1 MSITFHCSLHTT
13 KSNKMKKTGQFLFE
27 SKIKW
32 IEDTKGLITSLA
44 VADSIKVATPKV
56 FKGIGGDMWSP
67 EHLLISAVSSCF
79 MTTYLF
85 YAKQKGLAIF
95 HFECEAIGQVKLENN
110 KLKFTV
116 INIYPKVEVEKQE
129 WADLAKEVIELTK
142 QNCLVAKALSVII
155 YYHPSIKITKQ
166 PSENKPQRS
175 SKKREV
181 FF

>member
-1 MSITFHCSLHTT
+1 
-13 KSNKMKKTGQFLFE
+13 MKKTGNFLFE

-32 IEDTKGLITSLA
+32 IENTKGLITSLA

-79 MTTYLF
+79 MTTFLF
-85 YAKQKGLAIF
+85 YAKKKGLPIF
-95 HFECEAIGQVKLENN
+95 HFECEAIGQVELENK

-129 WADLAKEVIELTK
+129 LADLAKEVIELTK
-142 QNCLVAKALSVII
+142 QNCLVAKALNVII
-155 YYHPSIKITKQ
+155 YYHPSIVISKYPSKIRQ
-166 PSENKPQRS
+166 QRS

-181 FF
+181 IF

>member
-1 MSITFHCSLHTT
+1 
-13 KSNKMKKTGQFLFE
+13 MKKTGNFLFE

-32 IEDTKGLITSLA
+32 IENTKGLITSLA

-85 YAKQKGLAIF
+85 YAKKKGLAIS
-95 HFECEAIGQVKLENN
+95 HFECEAIGQVELENN

-142 QNCLVAKALSVII
+142 QNCLVAKALNVII
-155 YYHPSIKITKQ
+155 YYHPSILISAHPTKIRQ
-166 PSENKPQRS
+166 QRS
-175 SKKREV
+175 SKKIEV
-181 FF
+181 IF

>member
-1 MSITFHCSLHTT
+1 
-13 KSNKMKKTGQFLFE
+13 MKKTGNFLFE

-32 IEDTKGLITSLA
+32 IENTKGLITSLA

-85 YAKQKGLAIF
+85 YAKKKGLAIS
-95 HFECEAIGQVKLENN
+95 HFECEAIGQVELENN

-116 INIYPKVEVEKQE
+116 INIYPKVEVEKEE

-142 QNCLVAKALSVII
+142 QNCLVAKALNVII
-155 YYHPSIKITKQ
+155 YYHSSIVISAHPTKI
-166 PSENKPQRS
+166 KPLKN